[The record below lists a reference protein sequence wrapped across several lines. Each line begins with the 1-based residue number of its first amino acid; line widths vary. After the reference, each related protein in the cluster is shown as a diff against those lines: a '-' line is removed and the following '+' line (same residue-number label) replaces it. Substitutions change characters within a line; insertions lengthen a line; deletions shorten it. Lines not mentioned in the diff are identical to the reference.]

1 MDDNETRTMK
11 LQPIILLVMIIT
23 VMTTT
28 TIHILQT
35 KQINTGCYWTE
46 KTPTVTSQVR
56 NYLMSL

>member
-11 LQPIILLVMIIT
+11 LQLIILLVMMIT
-23 VMTTT
+23 VMMT

-35 KQINTGCYWTE
+35 KQINTGCYRTK